1 MEQMNISLE
10 IELDNV
16 KRQLEHMTNIQ
27 MVEKKSEIKEL
38 SNELQLAK
46 SKCVSQDWVHTAFF
60 IR

>member
-1 MEQMNISLE
+1 MERMNTSLQ

-46 SKCVSQDWVHTAFF
+46 GEYV
-60 IR
+60 

>member
-1 MEQMNISLE
+1 MERMNISLE

-16 KRQLEHMTNIQ
+16 KQQLEYMANIQ

-46 SKCVSQDWVHTAFF
+46 GECV
-60 IR
+60 

>member
-46 SKCVSQDWVHTAFF
+46 GKRV
-60 IR
+60 

>member
-1 MEQMNISLE
+1 MERMNISLE

-16 KRQLEHMTNIQ
+16 KQQLEYMTNIQ

-46 SKCVSQDWVHTAFF
+46 SECV
-60 IR
+60 

>member
-1 MEQMNISLE
+1 MFVIFTENYKDIERMNISLE

-16 KRQLEHMTNIQ
+16 KRQLEHMTNIK

-46 SKCVSQDWVHTAFF
+46 GECV
-60 IR
+60 

>member
-1 MEQMNISLE
+1 MNISLE

-38 SNELQLAK
+38 NNEVQLAK
-46 SKCVSQDWVHTAFF
+46 GECV
-60 IR
+60 

>member
-16 KRQLEHMTNIQ
+16 KRQLEHMTNIEV
-27 MVEKKSEIKEL
+27 VEKKSEIKKL

-46 SKCVSQDWVHTAFF
+46 GECV
-60 IR
+60 

>member
-10 IELDNV
+10 KELDNV

-38 SNELQLAK
+38 SNELQLANGK
-46 SKCVSQDWVHTAFF
+46 HV
-60 IR
+60 

>member
-1 MEQMNISLE
+1 MERMNISLE
-10 IELDNV
+10 IELENV

-46 SKCVSQDWVHTAFF
+46 GEYV
-60 IR
+60 

>member
-1 MEQMNISLE
+1 MFVIFTENYKDMERMNISLE

-16 KRQLEHMTNIQ
+16 KRQLEHMTNIE

-46 SKCVSQDWVHTAFF
+46 GECV
-60 IR
+60 

>member
-46 SKCVSQDWVHTAFF
+46 GKHV
-60 IR
+60 

>member
-1 MEQMNISLE
+1 MFVIFTENYKDMEQMNISLE

-27 MVEKKSEIKEL
+27 MVEKKSEVKEL

-46 SKCVSQDWVHTAFF
+46 GECV
-60 IR
+60 

>member
-1 MEQMNISLE
+1 MFVIFTENYKDMERMNISLE

-16 KRQLEHMTNIQ
+16 KRQLEHMANIE

-46 SKCVSQDWVHTAFF
+46 GECV
-60 IR
+60 

>member
-1 MEQMNISLE
+1 MFVIFTENYKDMERMNISLE

-27 MVEKKSEIKEL
+27 MVEKISEVKEL

-46 SKCVSQDWVHTAFF
+46 GKHV
-60 IR
+60 